1 MKYKFWLKIMLA
13 VCLMMTMAS
22 SAKAAA
28 LNSQKYVQSTTPTFF
43 FHGWGSGAHAERHMA
58 QAAIDAGVTKTAIVA
73 NIAQNGTVELE
84 GKIPHG
90 AINPII
96 EVNLIDNENTNYTTD
111 GHYAAAAIQKV
122 CQTYHFKKY
131 QVEAHSMGNMAFLYC
146 LLQNTNNSKL
156 PKLQKEVAMA
166 GTFDGVIGWN
176 QPANLQYNE
185 RTGEATPATKSYQKL
200 KKLRH
205 TYPTT
210 ARVLNIY
217 GDLGDGT
224 DSQVDNKSSKA
235 LKYLVAGRAKSYQ
248 EQRIT
253 GANAKH
259 ELLHRNPQ
267 VDAILIKFLWGK

>member
-1 MKYKFWLKIMLA
+1 
-13 VCLMMTMAS
+13 
-22 SAKAAA
+22 
-28 LNSQKYVQSTTPTFF
+28 
-43 FHGWGSGAHAERHMA
+43 
-58 QAAIDAGVTKTAIVA
+58 
-73 NIAQNGTVELE
+73 
-84 GKIPHG
+84 
-90 AINPII
+90 
-96 EVNLIDNENTNYTTD
+96 
-111 GHYAAAAIQKV
+111 
-122 CQTYHFKKY
+122 
-131 QVEAHSMGNMAFLYC
+131 MGNMAFLYC
-146 LLQNTNNSKL
+146 LLQNTNNSKF
-156 PKLQKEVAMA
+156 PKLQKEVALA

-185 RTGEATPATKSYQKL
+185 QTGEATPATKSYQKL

-253 GANAKH
+253 GTNAKH

>member
-1 MKYKFWLKIMLA
+1 MKHKFWLRALLA
-13 VCLMMTMAS
+13 AVLFL
-22 SAKAAA
+22 AAGQTVNA
-28 LNSQKYVQSTTPTFF
+28 ATLNKQKYVQSTTPTFF

-58 QAAIDAGVTKTAIVA
+58 QAAVDAGVTKTVIVA
-73 NIAQNGTVELE
+73 NVAQNGSVDLE

-96 EVNLIDNENTNYTTD
+96 EVNLIDNENSNYTTD
-111 GHYAAAAIQKV
+111 GHYVAAAIQKV

-146 LLQNTNNSKL
+146 LLQNAHNKKF

-185 RTGEATPATKSYQKL
+185 KTGEATPATKSYQKL
-200 KKLRH
+200 KKLRQI
-205 TYPTT
+205 YPTN
-210 ARVLNIY
+210 AKVLNIY

-224 DSQVDNKSSKA
+224 DSQVDNKSSRA
-235 LKYLVAGRAKSYQ
+235 LKYLVASRAKSYQ

-253 GANAKH
+253 GDNAKH

>member
-1 MKYKFWLKIMLA
+1 MKYKFWLKITLTI
-13 VCLMMTMAS
+13 CLMMTMTS

-43 FHGWGSGAHAERHMA
+43 FHGWGSGAHA
-58 QAAIDAGVTKTAIVA
+58 GVTKTVIVA
-73 NIAQNGTVELE
+73 NVAQNGTVELE

-96 EVNLIDNENTNYTTD
+96 EVNLIDNENSNYTTD
-111 GHYAAAAIQKV
+111 GHYVAAAIQKV

-146 LLQNTNNSKL
+146 LLQNANNSKF
-156 PKLQKEVAMA
+156 PKLQKEVALA

-210 ARVLNIY
+210 ARVL
-217 GDLGDGT
+217 
-224 DSQVDNKSSKA
+224 
-235 LKYLVAGRAKSYQ
+235 LKYLWRSGRWYRQ
-248 EQRIT
+248 PGGQ
-253 GANAKH
+253 
-259 ELLHRNPQ
+259 
-267 VDAILIKFLWGK
+267 